1 MVSTVLLYRVVGPA
15 VFGGLMLMIVLI
27 PVNTWI
33 AQVQQKL
40 NKEIM
45 KIKDERS
52 NVMDEIL
59 QGIERSV

>member
-1 MVSTVLLYRVVGPA
+1 
-15 VFGGLMLMIVLI
+15 VLI

-33 AQVQQKL
+33 AQMQQKL
-40 NKEIM
+40 NKAIMKIKVSSVQLTTTLVQLTTDFLVQEIM

-59 QGIERSV
+59 QGI

>member
-1 MVSTVLLYRVVGPA
+1 M
-15 VFGGLMLMIVLI
+15 LI

-33 AQVQQKL
+33 AQMQQKL
-40 NKEIM
+40 NKAIMKIKVSSVQLTTTLVQLTTDFLVQEIM

-59 QGIERSV
+59 QGI

>member
-1 MVSTVLLYRVVGPA
+1 M
-15 VFGGLMLMIVLI
+15 LI

-33 AQVQQKL
+33 AQMQQKL
-40 NKEIM
+40 NKAIMKIKVSSVQLPTTLVQLTTDFLVQEIM

-59 QGIERSV
+59 QGI